1 MKVYVYL
8 FTLITR
14 QLVLSL
20 ETVFVLVLVCVKLV
34 LIYYLWMFK
43 LLWFV
48 WNELKPKW
56 TIIELLFRDKILPLL
71 ISCVDFSGL
80 SASRTSSKQIFDIYW
95 HGFWLSGWLQC
106 ALYWMCAFVLN
117 DGNAFSAPYVDNIS
131 ETLYVGWFTVSVFHG
146 QRQVFQCE

>member
-1 MKVYVYL
+1 MLNWFMKVYVYL

-48 WNELKPKW
+48 
-56 TIIELLFRDKILPLL
+56 
-71 ISCVDFSGL
+71 
-80 SASRTSSKQIFDIYW
+80 
-95 HGFWLSGWLQC
+95 
-106 ALYWMCAFVLN
+106 
-117 DGNAFSAPYVDNIS
+117 
-131 ETLYVGWFTVSVFHG
+131 
-146 QRQVFQCE
+146 